1 MSKVRSIQ
9 GGAKAPKVIAVTS
22 GKGGVGKTLSTVH
35 LAVAAQ
41 RMGHSVL
48 ILDGD
53 MGLANVDVV
62 LGLQARYNIRDVLD
76 GHVSLQDII
85 LTGPLGIDVIPSG
98 SGIASLTNLSYV
110 QQQQIIDQI
119 PSINKTYDILF
130 IDTGAGIASN
140 VTHFCSIADQVLVVT
155 TPEPHALTD
164 AYALIKVLAESH
176 GVKRPHLMINQTR
189 IESEGLKSASRIT
202 EVAMRFLNV
211 QVSYA
216 GHVPLDPQ
224 VTRSVMQRR
233 AASEQ
238 STYTISGQAWS
249 QIARKLLGM
258 SAPNQH
264 ADAQDF
270 WRSLLRQEPVRVEG
284 AK

>member
-1 MSKVRSIQ
+1 MSKVRSIK

-119 PSINKTYDILF
+119 PSIHKTYDILF
-130 IDTGAGIASN
+130 IDTGAGIASS
-140 VTHFCSIADQVLVVT
+140 VTHFCSIADHVLVVT

-202 EVAMRFLNV
+202 EVAMRFLDV

-258 SAPNQH
+258 SAANQH

>member
-1 MSKVRSIQ
+1 MSNVRSIK

-22 GKGGVGKTLSTVH
+22 GKGGVGKTLTTVH

-85 LTGPLGIDVIPSG
+85 ISGPLGIDVIPSG
-98 SGIASLTNLSYV
+98 SGIASLTSLSYV

-119 PSINKTYDILF
+119 PTINKTYDVLF
-130 IDTGAGIASN
+130 IDTGAGISST
-140 VTHFCSIADQVLVVT
+140 VTHFCSAADQVLVVT

-164 AYALIKVLAESH
+164 AYALIKVLSESH
-176 GVKRPHLMINQTR
+176 SIKRPHLMINQTR
-189 IESEGLKSASRIT
+189 SESEGLKSASRIT
-202 EVAMRFLNV
+202 EVAMRFLDV
-211 QVSYA
+211 QVSYV
-216 GHVPLDPQ
+216 GNVPLDPQ
-224 VTRSVMQRR
+224 VNRSVMQRR

-238 STYTISGQAWS
+238 STYTISGQAWT
-249 QIARKLLGM
+249 QIARKLTGM
-258 SAPNQH
+258 STPNQH

>member
-1 MSKVRSIQ
+1 MSTVRSIK

-22 GKGGVGKTLSTVH
+22 GKGGVGKTLTTVH

-85 LTGPLGIDVIPSG
+85 LSGPLGIDVIPSG
-98 SGIASLTNLSYV
+98 SGIASLTSLSYV

-119 PSINKTYDILF
+119 PSVNKTYDVLF

-140 VTHFCSIADQVLVVT
+140 VTHFCSVADQVLVVT

-189 IESEGLKSASRIT
+189 ADSEGLKSASRIT
-202 EVAMRFLNV
+202 EVAMRFLDV
-211 QVSYA
+211 KVSYA
-216 GHVPLDPQ
+216 GNVPLDPQ
-224 VTRSVMQRR
+224 VNRSVMQRR

-238 STYTISGQAWS
+238 STYTISGQAWT

>member
-1 MSKVRSIQ
+1 MSLLRSVK
-9 GGAKAPKVIAVTS
+9 GGARAPLVIAVTS
-22 GKGGVGKTLSTVH
+22 GKGGVGKTLTTVH

-41 RMGHSVL
+41 RLGHSVL

-53 MGLANVDVV
+53 MGMANVDVV

-85 LTGPLGIDVIPSG
+85 ISGPLGIDLIPSG
-98 SGIASLTNLSYV
+98 SGISSLTSLTYV

-119 PSINKTYDILF
+119 STIDKSYDVLL
-130 IDTGAGIASN
+130 IDTGAGISDT
-140 VTHFCSIADQVLVVT
+140 VTHFCRAADKVLVVT

-176 GVKRPHLMINQTR
+176 DIKRPHLMINQTR
-189 IESEGLKSASRIT
+189 SESEGLKTASRIS
-202 EVAMRFLNV
+202 EVALRFLDV
-211 QVSYA
+211 QVSHA
-216 GHVPLDPQ
+216 GNVPIDPQ
-224 VTRSVMQRR
+224 VPKSVMQRR

-238 STYTISGQAWS
+238 STFTIAGQAWT
-249 QIARKLLGM
+249 QVARKLLG
-258 SAPNQH
+258 SSEPSQRV
-264 ADAQDF
+264 DAQDF
-270 WRSLLRQEPVRVEG
+270 WRCLLWQEPVRAEG